1 MVGLSKK
8 KRGRELRYRQQCGDG
23 NGGRRWVEVEEGK
36 EGIHGAENV
45 FLKYIKKIRSID
57 Q

>member
-23 NGGRRWVEVEEGK
+23 NGGRRWMEVE